1 MSHDP
6 FAPPAPASVT
16 ERSRAALTGAR
27 RAVLRRRRP
36 LAALFTVIGVL
47 AGLRAVAPAPA
58 PTTEVLVA
66 ARDLGAGAPLAADDL
81 TTRALPAD
89 AVPAGALRQ
98 HPGRRLLA
106 APLRRGE
113 VLTDVRLTGPA
124 TARELPSGA
133 VAAPVRLSDA
143 GQAALLGAGD
153 RIDILVGDPRSTEDA
168 ALVAGC
174 AVVLA
179 VPGVAQA
186 SDGALPGRL
195 AVLAVDVPAA
205 RRLGVAAASSY
216 VTFTWCREE
225 PGR

>member
-1 MSHDP
+1 MSPDP
-6 FAPPAPASVT
+6 AASPAPASAL
-16 ERSRAALTGAR
+16 ERWRAGLTGAR

-36 LAALFTVIGVL
+36 LAALFVVVGVL
-47 AGLRAVAPAPA
+47 AGVRAVAPAPA
-58 PTTEVLVA
+58 PTAVVLVA
-66 ARDLGAGAPLAADDL
+66 ARDLGAGRPLAPDDL
-81 TTRALPAD
+81 TSRALPVD
-89 AVPAGALRQ
+89 AVPTGALRR
-98 HPGRRLLA
+98 HPGGRLLA

-124 TARELPSGA
+124 TARELPPGA

-143 GQAALLGAGD
+143 GQAALLAAGD
-153 RIDILVGDPRSTEDA
+153 RIDVLVGDPRSSQDA

-179 VPGVAQA
+179 VPGVGQA